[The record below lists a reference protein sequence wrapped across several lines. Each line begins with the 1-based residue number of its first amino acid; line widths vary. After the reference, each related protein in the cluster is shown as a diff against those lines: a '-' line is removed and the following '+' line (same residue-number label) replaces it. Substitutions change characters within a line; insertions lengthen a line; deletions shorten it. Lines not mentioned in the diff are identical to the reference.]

1 MNHIYTGALSPFLE
15 IIQSELGISYTMI
28 GVVASAAVFSMTIAH
43 LLVGYLAD
51 RGYRDIFISI
61 SILGAASATLLTSYA
76 QDFVVLTIFQLFLGL
91 GTSGYHP
98 SSSPALTEMFPRSDR
113 AKAMGIQAMGG
124 LVGMAVTP
132 FLCVTLLVATN
143 SWQGVLRVLAILG
156 FVVFIPT
163 VLLMRSSSVKTR
175 ETKIEN
181 LNLEGPEGWTK
192 NFWAMMVVTG
202 LRGMA
207 FRCTTLLMP
216 LYLVVT
222 YGASTVSA
230 GVLTALMLTAG
241 LFGEVVSSIL
251 SDRLHSRVVFLVIST
266 GSTTPAILL
275 LNFSLEPSLLMLV
288 LIAIGFFFFLG
299 DPAFT
304 ALQTEISPSRSRGI
318 AFGLIFSVG
327 AMPGAV
333 APILF
338 GFIGDLY
345 GLAASILFLVFTTFL
360 ATVFSLLLKD
370 DKSYLVRDSIS
381 MPEDVI
387 PPL

>member
-1 MNHIYTGALSPFLE
+1 MNHIYTGILSPFLE
-15 IIQSELGISYTMI
+15 IIQSELGISYTLI
-28 GVVASAAVFSMTIAH
+28 GVVASAAVFAMTIAH
-43 LLVGYLAD
+43 LLVGYLVD

-61 SILGAASATLLTSYA
+61 SILGAAFATLMTSYA
-76 QDFVVLTIFQLFLGL
+76 QDFVILTIFQVFLGI
-91 GTSGYHP
+91 GASGYHP
-98 SSSPALTEMFPRSDR
+98 SSFPALTEMFPKSDR
-113 AKAMGIQAMGG
+113 AKAMGTQAMGG
-124 LVGMAVTP
+124 LVGMAITP
-132 FLCVTLLVATN
+132 FLGVTLLVLMG
-143 SWQGVLRVLAILG
+143 SWQGVLRVIAILG
-156 FVVFIPT
+156 FVLFFPT
-163 VLLMRSSSVKTR
+163 LLLMRSSSVKTR
-175 ETKIEN
+175 ETEIRNED
-181 LNLEGPEGWTK
+181 LEGPDGWTK
-192 NFWAMMVVTG
+192 NFWTMMVVSG

-216 LYLVVT
+216 LYLIIT

-230 GVLTALMLTAG
+230 GVLTAIMLTAG

-251 SDRLHSRVVFLVIST
+251 SDRLHNRAVFLVIST
-266 GSTTPAILL
+266 GFATPAILL
-275 LNFSLEPSLLMLV
+275 LNFSLEPILLMLI

-304 ALQTEISPSRSRGI
+304 ALQTEISPCKSRGI

-327 AMPGAV
+327 AIPGAV
-333 APILF
+333 APIVF

-345 GLAASILFLVFTTFL
+345 GLPASILFLVFTTFL
-360 ATVFSLLLKD
+360 ATIFSLFLKD